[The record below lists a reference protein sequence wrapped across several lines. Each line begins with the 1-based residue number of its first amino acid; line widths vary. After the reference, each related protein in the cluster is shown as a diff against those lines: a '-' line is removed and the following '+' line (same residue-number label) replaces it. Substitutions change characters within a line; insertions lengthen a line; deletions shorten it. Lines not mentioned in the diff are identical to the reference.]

1 MRIRTATQD
10 DLDAICRV
18 EAICFPA
25 SEAGTRESF
34 AARLKVFPRHFL
46 LLEDG
51 GRLIGFVNGTHALSC
66 AMFSAVKTGDTVLS
80 VTGPAYDTLQ
90 NTITGDYCGSMK
102 SYGIGYKQVDLKDG
116 VPDLPA
122 IREAARDKNVK
133 LVFIQRSRGYAVRKT
148 LSVEEIGKVCEVVR
162 EVNPCAAIMV
172 DNCYGEFTETIE
184 PTQVGADIIAGSLIK
199 NPGGG
204 LAPTGGYI
212 AGRRDLVEN
221 ASYKLT
227 APGIGGECGCTMG
240 QNRLLF
246 QGLFMA
252 PHITAQALKTAI
264 FCAKVMEKLGYE
276 VSPKAEEP
284 RYDIIQTIAFGKPE
298 PLRRFCEGIQSG
310 APVDSFVTPEPWAM
324 PGYDDPVIMAAGA
337 FVQGA
342 SIELSADAPMREPYV
357 CYMQGGLTYSSGKAG
372 KGFICA
378 LPPRTQHSKICR
390 ARFVS
395 DTKRQR
401 NFLSAAN
408 KMKKKRKQKRGKKE
422 KTEKRKG
429 KRKKPQNYET
439 VCQRRFP
446 NTKKTP
452 LIRTIHQTHFCKHKK
467 SLL

>member
-1 MRIRTATQD
+1 MDSKNMYLSMGIREDVYAFGEKIWGALEERFKQID
-10 DLDAICRV
+10 QVSEYNQLKVIAAMQKNQV
-18 EAICFPA
+18 
-25 SEAGTRESF
+25 SEACLLGTTGYGYNDLGRDT
-34 AARLKVFPRHFL
+34 
-46 LLEDG
+46 LERVYADIFHTEDALV
-51 GRLIGFVNGTHALSC
+51 RPQITCGTHALALALMSNLRP
-66 AMFSAVKTGDTVLS
+66 GQELLS
-80 VTGPAYDTLQ
+80 PVGKPYDTLEEV
-90 NTITGDYCGSMK
+90 IGIRPSKGSLK
-102 SYGIGYKQVDLKDG
+102 EYGISYRQVDLLPDG
-116 VPDLPA
+116 AFDYEGIKAA
-122 IREAARDKNVK
+122 INEKTH
-133 LVFIQRSRGYAVRKT
+133 LVTIQRSKGYQTRPT
-148 LSVEEIGKVCEVVR
+148 LSVKRIGELISFIKEIKPDVIC
-162 EVNPCAAIMV
+162 MV

-372 KGFICA
+372 I
-378 LPPRTQHSKICR
+378 L
-390 ARFVS
+390 
-395 DTKRQR
+395 
-401 NFLSAAN
+401 LAAERI
-408 KMKKKRKQKRGKKE
+408 KAE
-422 KTEKRKG
+422 L
-429 KRKKPQNYET
+429 QN
-439 VCQRRFP
+439 
-446 NTKKTP
+446 
-452 LIRTIHQTHFCKHKK
+452 
-467 SLL
+467 